1 MEKVFKF
8 MMLSIALCSGMQ
20 AKAQDDGYDVFVPIA
35 KYISQGDAAKLSAW
49 FADNLEISI
58 VSGTND
64 SSKKQARQILSSSFE
79 SHTPRSFTISH
90 RASRAN
96 MKYVL
101 GTLNAGGESY
111 LVTIFMNYKDNGY
124 QIQQFK
130 IERTSSVY

>member
-1 MEKVFKF
+1 MEKVMKI
-8 MMLSIALCSGMQ
+8 IAVSLFLILGLQ
-20 AKAQDDGYDVFVPIA
+20 ARAQDDGYDVFVPIA

-58 VSGTND
+58 ISGTND
-64 SSKKQARQILSSSFE
+64 SSRKQARQILSSFFE
-79 SHTPRSFTISH
+79 THTPRSFTISH
-90 RASRAN
+90 KASRAN

-111 LVTIFMNYKDNGY
+111 LVTIFVNYKDNGY

-130 IERTSSVY
+130 IERMSAVY

>member
-1 MEKVFKF
+1 MKI
-8 MMLSIALCSGMQ
+8 IAVSLFLILGLQ
-20 AKAQDDGYDVFVPIA
+20 ARAQDDGYDVFVPIA

-58 VSGTND
+58 ISGTND
-64 SSKKQARQILSSSFE
+64 SSRKQARQILSSFFE
-79 SHTPRSFTISH
+79 THTPRSFTISH
-90 RASRAN
+90 KASRAN

-111 LVTIFMNYKDNGY
+111 LVTIFVNYKDNGY

-130 IERTSSVY
+130 IERMSAVY